1 MTKVLVLGGSG
12 MLGSMVVDLLSRN
25 GTFDVTATVRDAAL
39 ATQFGAHLPGA
50 AWRVF
55 RFEGH
60 PPSLDMLDGH
70 PWIVNAIGITKP
82 LIRDD
87 HPAEIERA
95 IDVNA
100 RLPYLIGHR
109 ARQSGARVLQI
120 ATDCVYSGRQGGY
133 RETDLHDA
141 LDVYGKTKSLGE
153 SFQDNVHHLRC
164 SIIGPEPKDFKFLI
178 EWFRRQAPAATVK
191 GFVNHRWNGVTTLHF
206 ARLCAGIIARGL
218 ALPHLQHVVPSGSM
232 TKASMLHAFAAAF
245 RRPDIQIEDVEA
257 GTIVDRTLDTITP
270 DVNRRLWE
278 AAGYPDPPSV
288 AEMIGELGAFDYRG
302 AGGPASQAVHE

>member
-25 GTFDVTATVRDAAL
+25 RRFEVTATVRDAAL
-39 ATQFGAHLPGA
+39 AAHFGARLPGA

-55 RFEGH
+55 RFDGD
-60 PPSLDMLDGH
+60 PPSREMLDGH
-70 PWIVNAIGITKP
+70 AWIVNAIGITKP

-87 HPAEIERA
+87 QPAEIERA

-100 RLPYLIGHR
+100 RLPHLIGHL
-109 ARQSGARVLQI
+109 ASHSGARVLQI

-133 RETDLHDA
+133 VETHLHDA

-178 EWFRRQAPAATVK
+178 EWFRRQPRGATVK

-206 ARLCAGIIARGL
+206 ARVCEGVIARGVEL
-218 ALPHLQHVVPSGSM
+218 SHLHHVVPSGSM
-232 TKASMLHAFAAAF
+232 TKAAMLHAFAAAF
-245 RRPDIQIEDVEA
+245 RRPDIRIEDVEA
-257 GTIVDRTLDTITP
+257 GTIVDRTLDTINP
-270 DVNRRLWE
+270 DLNRRLWD
-278 AAGYPDPPSV
+278 AAGYSDPPSV
-288 AEMIGELGAFDYRG
+288 PEMIRELGAFDYRG
-302 AGGPASQAVHE
+302 AGAPASAGRP